1 MIDDQ
6 HGDASEE
13 RNERNWDAARVQQ
26 LRGHIA
32 ATQDQLAS
40 RLGTRQQ
47 TVSEWEVGNSTPR
60 RMSRRLLHL
69 VAEES
74 GFYDVEVPASASPRS
89 DKDATTKAGTEVAP

>member
-6 HGDASEE
+6 RPDASEE
-13 RNERNWDAARVQQ
+13 RHEQGWDAARVQQ

-60 RMSRRLLHL
+60 RMSCRLLHL

-74 GFYDVEVPASASPRS
+74 GFYEVEAA
-89 DKDATTKAGTEVAP
+89 VAPVR

>member
-1 MIDDQ
+1 MADDRRP
-6 HGDASEE
+6 DANEE
-13 RNERNWDAARVQQ
+13 RSERGWDAARVQQ

-74 GFYDVEVPASASPRS
+74 GFYDVEAAGS
-89 DKDATTKAGTEVAP
+89 DDTDSEVAS